1 MIFAE
6 ELIKSIFKKK
16 INFFTGV
23 PDSILKPLSEILQ
36 KKNKKSHIIA
46 TNEGS
51 AISLGI
57 GYYLSTKKIPCIY
70 LQNSGLGNAINP
82 LISVAHRKVYS
93 IPMILLIGWRGSPN
107 VKDEPQHKVKG
118 AITKK
123 LLKLMDIKYCLLKNK
138 DDLKKLNKIIEVSK
152 KSKKPVACL
161 IEKNNLIN
169 QRNIKK
175 EKTNRRN
182 LKREEVIKNLL
193 QNIKNKTNIISTTG
207 FTSRELMQIRTV
219 KNYKK
224 GNDFYMV
231 GGMGHSTMVTLG
243 ISLFSNKQTIC
254 LDGDGSI
261 LMHLGSLSTAGL
273 YATKNFKHILLNNN
287 SHESVGGQL
296 TNADLINFKKLSK
309 SLNYK
314 KFFIIKNKKELN
326 KKIKNFIKS
335 NGPSF
340 LEVKIKNGSMSNL
353 MRPKPGSLKKIVKN
367 FMINV

>member
-82 LISVAHRKVYS
+82 LISVAHHKVYS

-123 LLKLMDIKYCLLKNK
+123 LLKLLDIKYCLLKNK
-138 DDLKKLNKIIEVSK
+138 DDLE
-152 KSKKPVACL
+152 L
-161 IEKNNLIN
+161 I
-169 QRNIKK
+169 
-175 EKTNRRN
+175 
-182 LKREEVIKNLL
+182 
-193 QNIKNKTNIISTTG
+193 
-207 FTSRELMQIRTV
+207 TS
-219 KNYKK
+219 
-224 GNDFYMV
+224 
-231 GGMGHSTMVTLG
+231 
-243 ISLFSNKQTIC
+243 SL
-254 LDGDGSI
+254 
-261 LMHLGSLSTAGL
+261 
-273 YATKNFKHILLNNN
+273 TKNPLP
-287 SHESVGGQL
+287 EY
-296 TNADLINFKKLSK
+296 KLMYFPHG
-309 SLNYK
+309 L
-314 KFFIIKNKKELN
+314 
-326 KKIKNFIKS
+326 
-335 NGPSF
+335 
-340 LEVKIKNGSMSNL
+340 
-353 MRPKPGSLKKIVKN
+353 
-367 FMINV
+367 